1 MSGAPHTVKK
11 LNPKTKKK
19 SPFFD
24 KARDSVRP
32 QLTGLLLKEAQ
43 AQGKQH
49 DCQCPC
55 FIPLTNLTRVFALW
69 ILPLLSS
76 LVSHMI
82 QNK

>member
-24 KARDSVRP
+24 KARGSVRS

-43 AQGKQH
+43 AQGSNMTASV
-49 DCQCPC
+49 
-55 FIPLTNLTRVFALW
+55 LALY
-69 ILPLLSS
+69 
-76 LVSHMI
+76 H
-82 QNK
+82 